1 MLPIKSDQAKSRSSL
16 EAETKY
22 SWPGV
27 AAVFGSVTIWK
38 VSPHAK
44 KHREPSDKQQEEPYN
59 SESLHCFNSFSAGAV
74 SYTPGQNTFSAQAT
88 NVQTTP
94 GRNLISCLYATY
106 EDDARFS
113 AVFEAPMFGDAFR
126 DLRREPDGRL
136 KSDGERTFEA
146 GQTSCTTNYS
156 LTLRQARN

>member
-22 SWPGV
+22 SWTGV
-27 AAVFGSVTIWK
+27 AAMLGDVAIWK

-44 KHREPSDKQQEEPYN
+44 KHREPSSKQQEEPYN
-59 SESLHCFNSFSAGAV
+59 SECLHCFNFFSAGAG

-113 AVFEAPMFGDAFR
+113 TVFEAPMFGDAFR
-126 DLRREPDGRL
+126 DLRHEPDGRL

-146 GQTSCTTNYS
+146 GQTSYTTNYS

>member
-22 SWPGV
+22 SWTGV
-27 AAVFGSVTIWK
+27 AAMLGDVAIWK

-44 KHREPSDKQQEEPYN
+44 KHREPSSKQQEEPYN
-59 SESLHCFNSFSAGAV
+59 SECLHCFNSFSAGAG

-113 AVFEAPMFGDAFR
+113 AVFEAPMFGEAFR

-136 KSDGERTFEA
+136 ESDGERTFEA

>member
-1 MLPIKSDQAKSRSSL
+1 VFLQISRSRHIQRKAGRL
-16 EAETKY
+16 LHARAEY
-22 SWPGV
+22 
-27 AAVFGSVTIWK
+27 VFG
-38 VSPHAK
+38 
-44 KHREPSDKQQEEPYN
+44 PS
-59 SESLHCFNSFSAGAV
+59 G
-74 SYTPGQNTFSAQAT
+74 

-113 AVFEAPMFGDAFR
+113 AVFEAPMFGEAFR

-136 KSDGERTFEA
+136 ESDGERTFEA